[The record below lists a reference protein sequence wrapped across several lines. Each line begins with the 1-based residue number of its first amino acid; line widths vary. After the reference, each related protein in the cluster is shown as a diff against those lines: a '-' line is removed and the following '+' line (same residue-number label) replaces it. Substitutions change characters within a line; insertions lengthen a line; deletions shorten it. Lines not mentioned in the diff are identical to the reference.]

1 MFACLVALVV
11 SSCLKLGFPFVQH
24 PGVLFLFLFVFPFV
38 MWDIQKALIRLG
50 LNQYLPRAFYF
61 QACKAPIPTQNRS
74 GWGESSLRV
83 LSWYLLRALL

>member
-1 MFACLVALVV
+1 MRLRVIWQVCSFHLLLTVTAAMFACLVALVV

-38 MWDIQKALIRLG
+38 MWDIQRALIRLG

-61 QACKAPIPTQNRS
+61 
-74 GWGESSLRV
+74 
-83 LSWYLLRALL
+83 